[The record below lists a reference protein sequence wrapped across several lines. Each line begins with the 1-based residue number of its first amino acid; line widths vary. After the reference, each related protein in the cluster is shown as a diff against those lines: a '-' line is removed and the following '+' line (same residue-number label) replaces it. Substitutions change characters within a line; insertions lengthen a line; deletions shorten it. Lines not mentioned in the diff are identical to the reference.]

1 MKSFQNE
8 CLGAGAIVVGFLSEV
23 KGPPVR
29 FNLLFILACIAA
41 AVPASLAWAQQ
52 DAKAFGETS
61 SVSGLPGN
69 VNAKPE
75 LSVAEEM
82 SDASSAELSLGWTLL
97 RTFTVLGIVVAL
109 AYLVLNVG
117 LRKLMGI
124 EGVVAGKSIVRVL
137 ERTPLDQKRTLFV
150 VKAANEVFLLGG
162 SESNLQLLSK
172 LDAAEVEQLRAAQA
186 SETSALPAKLSPFL
200 KRLLKKKGQ

>member
-1 MKSFQNE
+1 
-8 CLGAGAIVVGFLSEV
+8 
-23 KGPPVR
+23 VR
-29 FNLLFILACIAA
+29 FNLLLTITFLAA
-41 AVPASLAWAQQ
+41 AVPVLLAWAQQ
-52 DAKAFGETS
+52 DAKVVSES
-61 SVSGLPGN
+61 SSASGLPGN
-69 VNAKPE
+69 VNDKPE
-75 LSVAEEM
+75 LLVSEEM

-97 RTFTVLGIVVAL
+97 RTFAVLGIVVAL

-162 SESNLQLLSK
+162 SDSNLQLLSK
-172 LDAAEVEQLRAAQA
+172 LDAAEVELLRAAQA
-186 SETSALPAKLSPFL
+186 AEPSVLPAKLSPFL